1 MNPNIK
7 ALQVKRFTF
16 YFPNDKMGGVP
27 PVMGWIVFP
36 KIRMFKS

>member
-7 ALQVKRFTF
+7 ALQVKRFTL
-16 YFPNDKMGGVP
+16 YFPTDKMGVP
-27 PVMGWIVFP
+27 PVMGWIVSP